1 MKTPFTSS
9 PIFCGVALSAA
20 ILCAAAAVQADPIYT
35 FNNLQPGLLV
45 GQDNWT
51 QWQPLES
58 TTFNQTVSYGTGSN
72 TTLVAGTPVGEG
84 SSQAGIVARVND
96 SNYAFSSYTGTE
108 TDATLEFDFQYQ
120 PNDSYQGGARFGLAA
135 DIDGNNTIENTTE
148 WGPMF
153 GVSRSNKNAFGPLKF
168 YLRLTGAG
176 TQMYSGFTVAE
187 QVEENAVAG
196 DWLRLR
202 LVIDFT
208 ANFGDGSGTLY
219 WKNLTLGNDWTLVED
234 MVDVDLELS
243 SGPAPSTWNT
253 MITRIDS
260 RDMGP
265 NPSELDANV
274 VAYDNLNPN
283 VNAVIPEPSTLALLA
298 SGLLGLL
305 CYAWKKRR

>member
-20 ILCAAAAVQADPIYT
+20 ILCAAAAVQAGPIYT
-35 FNNLQPGLLV
+35 FDNLQPGFLV

-51 QWQPLES
+51 PWQS
-58 TTFNQTVSYGTGSN
+58 QNQTVSYRTGSN
-72 TTLVAGTPVGEG
+72 TTLVAGTPVVGN
-84 SSQAGIVARVND
+84 QAGVVCRVND
-96 SNYAFSSYTGTE
+96 SNYAFPSYTGTE

-120 PNDSYQGGARFGLAA
+120 PNESYDGSPIFGLGT
-135 DIDGNNTIENTTE
+135 DIDGTNTIDNATE

-153 GVSRSNKNAFGPLKF
+153 GVKRSFYVTYGSPKF
-168 YLRLTGAG
+168 HIRAAGAG
-176 TQMYSGFTVAE
+176 DHIFSDLTVAE
-187 QVEENAVAG
+187 HVGENAVAG

-202 LVIDFT
+202 MVIDFT

-234 MVDVDLELS
+234 MVDVDLGLS

-253 MITRIDS
+253 MLTRIDS
-260 RDMGP
+260 PVLDP